1 MNHFKRHISPSELPQ
16 QFTYPFC
23 YTPHPLCV
31 EAKEILMEHVANK
44 KQWHSELQQG
54 KMFGVL
60 VVEKDKQIGFLA
72 AFSGNLNGK
81 NQHNFFVPPVFDFM
95 SPTSYFKIEE
105 RNISAINK
113 EIQDIQQSSEYQE
126 LKLQS
131 KILSSDIEQQL
142 SRKKEALK
150 LSKQQR
156 DAIRKSNP
164 SNDTLQQLVAESQF
178 EKAEFCRLKRLLSA
192 KLEQITTELKN
203 IDVVI
208 EKKKNEC
215 HQRSAALQ
223 TWLFNQFQMLNAKG
237 ETRSLNHIF
246 NDVGIDIPPSGSGEC
261 AAPKLLQYA
270 YLNGYQPIA
279 MAEFWYGNSPIGEIR
294 KHGNFYPS
302 CRHKCFPILRFMLQ
316 GLDVECNPLLQR
328 VDAELVV
335 EYEDEHL
342 MVVNKPAGL
351 LSVPGKESDD
361 SVLDRI
367 IAMRPDASGPL
378 IVHRLDQAT
387 SGLLIIA
394 KDKNTHALLQQQFA
408 NRLIHKHYAA
418 LIEGIPAQETGIIE
432 LPLCPNIHDR
442 PRQMVSKQFG
452 KKTTTKYQVISTLN
466 QQTLIDFEPLTGRT
480 HQLRVHSAHKLGL
493 NCPIVGDN
501 LYGTPNSRLF
511 LHAYKLQF
519 THPITQQPIDIEIN
533 IPFNTNQ

>member
-1 MNHFKRHISPSELPQ
+1 MNLFQRHISPSELPQ

-23 YTPHPLCV
+23 YTPHPLCI
-31 EAKEILMEHVANK
+31 EAKEIVMKLIASKTE
-44 KQWHSELQQG
+44 WHNELQQG

-60 VVEKDKQIGFLA
+60 VVEKNNQVGFLS

-81 NQHNFFVPPVFDFM
+81 NQHDYFVPPVFDFM
-95 SPTSYFKIEE
+95 SPTDYFKIEE
-105 RNISAINK
+105 GNISAINK
-113 EIQDIQQSSEYQE
+113 EIQDLQQGGEYQK
-126 LKLQS
+126 LKLRIKQ
-131 KILSSDIEQQL
+131 LSSDIEQQL
-142 SRKKEALK
+142 SNKKEALK
-150 LSKQQR
+150 KSKLQR
-156 DAIRKSNP
+156 DAIRQGHPN
-164 SNDTLQQLVAESQF
+164 NETLQKLIAESQF
-178 EKAEFCRLKRLLSA
+178 EKAEFSRLKRLLSA
-192 KLEQITTELKN
+192 KLEQETSKLHS
-203 IDVVI
+203 I
-208 EKKKNEC
+208 EKLIENKKNEC

-237 ETRSLNHIF
+237 ETRSLNDIF
-246 NDVGIDIPPSGSGEC
+246 NDIGINLPPSGSGEC

-270 YLNGYQPIA
+270 YINGYKPIA

-294 KHGNFYPS
+294 THGNFYPS

-316 GLDVECNPLLQR
+316 GLDVERNPLMQHI
-328 VDAELVV
+328 DAELTI
-335 EYEDEHL
+335 EYEDEYL
-342 MVVNKPAGL
+342 MIVNKPAGL

-367 IAMRPDASGPL
+367 IAMRPTASGPL

-394 KDKNTHALLQQQFA
+394 KDKNTHALLQQQFT

-418 LIEGIPAQETGIIE
+418 LLDGVPLQARGIIE

-452 KKTTTKYQVISTLN
+452 KKATTKYQVISTLN
-466 QQTLIDFEPLTGRT
+466 QRTLIDFEPLTGRT
-480 HQLRVHSAHKLGL
+480 HQLRIHSAHKLGL

-511 LHAYKLQF
+511 LHAYKLLF
-519 THPITQQPIDIEIN
+519 THPITLQLIDIEIN
-533 IPFNTNQ
+533 IPFGINQ